1 MDVITFEQIKE
12 YLCLQIY
19 PEGFNK
25 DQKKSLRKKC
35 KKFKYDSETNHLFH
49 SSKTKVKIWIFNIH
63 VYKYKLLF

>member
-19 PEGFNK
+19 PERFNK
-25 DQKKSLRKKC
+25 DQKKNLRKKN

-49 SSKTKVKIWIFNIH
+49 SYKIEVNIWFFNIY
-63 VYKYKLLF
+63 VYKYK